1 MIRFLSLSLAKTRDH
16 LIRRPRRATKLDSL
30 GGSADPSSTRGI
42 KSRTIRPTRIVFP
55 LLLIAAA
62 MATVFAQT
70 KPATST
76 TGTSGT
82 ASTTSTTGTTIQQSL
97 QEILEEPSSPDSYH
111 YDPQGRRDPFQSLI
125 GPAPK
130 LKEGQRPAG
139 LAGFLIDEIK
149 LQGIVKTK
157 EQGLVAMVNGPDNKG
172 YLARVGQK
180 VLDGEIIRMT
190 ASTVV
195 FRQEVNDP
203 TRIERFREVVKDLSP
218 EQKKP

>member
-1 MIRFLSLSLAKTRDH
+1 M
-16 LIRRPRRATKLDSL
+16 
-30 GGSADPSSTRGI
+30 
-42 KSRTIRPTRIVFP
+42 IRPTRIVFP

-70 KPATST
+70 PAKPAAAGTST

-82 ASTTSTTGTTIQQSL
+82 ATATSTTGTSIQQSL

-149 LQGIVKTK
+149 LQGIVKTR

-190 ASTVV
+190 PGTVV